1 MGLFKKKQSID
12 PVEFLVLRNELV
24 ELKERLDASEQAKA
38 SLEDRLSSLAAT
50 TMVLSSNAK
59 SDTAEIVEKIESIE
73 NRLETTLA
81 VSTKVDELHQ
91 RVIDVEQSGGGT
103 GGADVE
109 PRLAELSSRLD
120 QVAELAAAP
129 VAPDDE
135 LAGRLDKLTQSA
147 ETVELLQRQIGQINA
162 RMSAQA
168 DIADQVTALSDRV
181 GLLQQRNVDSDSINQ
196 RLDELAASAGTTE
209 LSERLALL
217 GQRLAATEEATRVA
231 AEQES
236 RLAEQLAALDER
248 VSAAAEQAAGVSQ
261 LGERIDT
268 LVATPAA
275 PADLDERI
283 AELMRRLDEQAAVA
297 GRVDELESRVA
308 AASDPNSEIGSL
320 RQIVELRSADV
331 AGLREL
337 IDVRSSE
344 IAEVRA
350 SLEQLRAE
358 APAAATSG
366 SDDAQRLA
374 QQLGELAERVAITAE
389 DARAARERA
398 NGLAELL
405 DQLGASTSGDELHRR
420 IDELSGRVDEVHSI
434 ASAPADTSDAHRR
447 IDELA
452 GQLQSTPAVPA
463 DVQQRLDE
471 LAGQVHELR
480 SQTPAV
486 DTDAIQQRI
495 DELAARV
502 DAVPAVPADVQQR
515 LDELAGQVHELR
527 SQTPAV
533 DTDAIQQRIDEL
545 AARVD
550 AVPAVPVDVQQRLDD
565 LAGRLSAADDAAR
578 QAREQAAAIEG
589 RLAGADLAGFGDQL
603 SQLWAKV
610 DASEAQARQ
619 AQEQAAALAQQLA
632 ESGDRVGAVDARVGE
647 LAGRLDGQGHLDQ
660 QIAEIWSRIV
670 GAEEQTRSAQA
681 HADELHRRLDE
692 TASSVQA
699 FADTSAQAN
708 TAEIDRQLAE
718 LRARLEQ
725 QAQLPDRLADLDRRL
740 ASLPDRGGEIQQLH
754 ERISELTSS
763 LPDTQ
768 GLSSQLSELSQR
780 VSSSE
785 TDARAALAQA
795 SALDERIQ
803 NVSTQL
809 ANQLGELSREMDS
822 LASRPQPA
830 AAAVADDAVL
840 QTLRSGQVKLASE
853 QARYEISFRED
864 LAALAEQVR
873 QLRGRS

>member
-308 AASDPNSEIGSL
+308 AASDPSSEIGSL

-344 IAEVRA
+344 IADLRA

-358 APAAATSG
+358 APAATTSG

-398 NGLAELL
+398 NGLAERL

-486 DTDAIQQRI
+486 DTDAIQR
-495 DELAARV
+495 
-502 DAVPAVPADVQQR
+502 
-515 LDELAGQVHELR
+515 
-527 SQTPAV
+527 
-533 DTDAIQQRIDEL
+533 RIDEL

-589 RLAGADLAGFGDQL
+589 RLAGADIAGFGDQL

>member
-91 RVIDVEQSGGGT
+91 RVIDVEQSGGGN

-268 LVATPAA
+268 LVPTPAA

-344 IAEVRA
+344 IADLRA

-358 APAAATSG
+358 APAATTSG

-398 NGLAELL
+398 NGLAERL

-480 SQTPAV
+480 SQTTAV

-502 DAVPAVPADVQQR
+502 DAVPAVPA
-515 LDELAGQVHELR
+515 
-527 SQTPAV
+527 
-533 DTDAIQQRIDEL
+533 
-545 AARVD
+545 
-550 AVPAVPVDVQQRLDD
+550 DVQQRLDD

-589 RLAGADLAGFGDQL
+589 RLAGADIAGFGDQL